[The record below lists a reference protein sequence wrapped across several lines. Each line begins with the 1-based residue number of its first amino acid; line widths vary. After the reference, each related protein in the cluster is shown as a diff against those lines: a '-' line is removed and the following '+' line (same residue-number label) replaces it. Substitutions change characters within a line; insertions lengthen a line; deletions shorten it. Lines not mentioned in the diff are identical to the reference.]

1 MKQSRQMQKC
11 VIDLWLHWN
20 SLHFESTILVKIL
33 IQGHCPVTDDEDV
46 PKGEKCQALHK
57 L

>member
-1 MKQSRQMQKC
+1 MKQSRWMQKC

-20 SLHFESTILVKIL
+20 TLPFESTILLKIL
-33 IQGHCPVTDDEDV
+33 IQGRCPVTDDEDV
-46 PKGEKCQALHK
+46 PKEEKCQALHK